1 MKDIFAALTHACE
14 KISENGPL
22 KAGNYNTLKRM
33 VTECTIAF
41 ESKHGSIENVPAV
54 QYHLNEIEELYA
66 LIDNGLVC
74 VDLGIRDLIETAEI
88 LLKVI
93 TAGHHLVACGYCF
106 IYLLSVWFPV
116 YR

>member
-1 MKDIFAALTHACE
+1 MSDIFATFTYACE
-14 KISENGPL
+14 KISENGPH
-22 KAGNYNTLKRM
+22 KAGAYNSVKRI

-74 VDLGIRDLIETAEI
+74 VDLGIRDLIEKH
-88 LLKVI
+88 LFQNLM
-93 TAGHHLVACGYCF
+93 HHVKELEK
-106 IYLLSVWFPV
+106 IYLQDN
-116 YR
+116 R

>member
-1 MKDIFAALTHACE
+1 MNDIFATFTYACE

-22 KAGNYNTLKRM
+22 KAGGYSALKRM

-41 ESKHGSIENVPAV
+41 KNKYKAIENVPAV

-74 VDLGIRDLIETAEI
+74 VDLGIRDLMEKHLFQNLMYHVKE
-88 LLKVI
+88 LKE
-93 TAGHHLVACGYCF
+93 
-106 IYLLSVWFPV
+106 IYLQDNS
-116 YR
+116 

>member
-1 MKDIFAALTHACE
+1 MKDIFITLTYACE

-22 KAGNYNTLKRM
+22 KASAYNSVKRM

-41 ESKHGSIENVPAV
+41 ECKHGSLENLPAV

-74 VDLGIRDLIETAEI
+74 VDLGIRDLIEKHLFQNLMCHVKE
-88 LLKVI
+88 LKALYIQDNV
-93 TAGHHLVACGYCF
+93 
-106 IYLLSVWFPV
+106 
-116 YR
+116 